1 MTTKYTMPLLYHLL
15 LSLTRYD
22 WLMSIY
28 TKEKPLYY
36 DNKDRYIIT
45 VIVFTDHH
53 WSLLIKVG
61 AILVCSQEYVQEQG

>member
-1 MTTKYTMPLLYHLL
+1 
-15 LSLTRYD
+15 
-22 WLMSIY
+22 MSIY